1 MDEAYIEYAGL
12 KMSQVGLTKKYKNVI
27 ITRTFSKAYGLAGLR
42 FGYLMA
48 DKQVAMQIAA
58 TLLPW
63 NVGTIVMWAALAA
76 LEDQAGLAERVKFN
90 NEQIAYIEEMMGSI
104 PGMVVFPSKANYVLF
119 DAGPT
124 GRKTQDIL
132 AYAQTKGL
140 ILRGESPKHGSEGW
154 FRVTI
159 GSKEE
164 NELFVKTMREYF
176 SK

>member
-1 MDEAYIEYAGL
+1 
-12 KMSQVGLTKKYKNVI
+12 
-27 ITRTFSKAYGLAGLR
+27 
-42 FGYLMA
+42 
-48 DKQVAMQIAA
+48 MQIAA

-63 NVGTIVMWAALAA
+63 NVGTVVMWAALAA
-76 LEDQAGLAERVKFN
+76 LEDQAGLVERVKYN

-104 PGMVVFPSKANYVLF
+104 PGMVVFPSKANYVLL

-124 GRKTQDIL
+124 GWKTQDIL

-140 ILRGESPKHGSEGW
+140 ILRGESPKRGSEGW